1 MASVARVAV
10 DIPPARRRVKGGALR
25 EMLSLLRRCQISL
38 PLCYHESLTNP
49 PLAAP
54 GISAAAGASLPARP
68 RRPHRARI
76 WIILPPVGD
85 GTLTTL
91 SEPAGRT
98 NGSNECLLLS
108 GVALL
113 VSGTPAPFAK
123 SLRAARRSSPPS
135 PIASAP
141 FVGGVPN
148 GFHRRSARS
157 STGADEVPR
166 ANPPSRAIAGGTT
179 TAVVAIIS
187 NASSR
192 DASASALARSAM
204 RSSRALAS
212 SSRSDAF
219 SSSSDRDVFVVVVVI
234 RAFVRGLRNGPGLSI
249 GPGTSNGLSAST
261 PRGFASRAARSVGRA
276 ARRSR

>member
-1 MASVARVAV
+1 M
-10 DIPPARRRVKGGALR
+10 
-25 EMLSLLRRCQISL
+25 
-38 PLCYHESLTNP
+38 
-49 PLAAP
+49 
-54 GISAAAGASLPARP
+54 
-68 RRPHRARI
+68 
-76 WIILPPVGD
+76 GD

-91 SEPAGRT
+91 SEPTGRT

-113 VSGTPAPFAK
+113 SFPGTPAPFAK
-123 SLRAARRSSPPS
+123 SLRAARRASASS

-192 DASASALARSAM
+192 DEGADDDDDDEDVAVAR
-204 RSSRALAS
+204 
-212 SSRSDAF
+212 
-219 SSSSDRDVFVVVVVI
+219 
-234 RAFVRGLRNGPGLSI
+234 G
-249 GPGTSNGLSAST
+249 
-261 PRGFASRAARSVGRA
+261 
-276 ARRSR
+276 